1 MSRKT
6 YYLKIKIMQ
15 MKIWFTFIVMLGF
28 ILSGFS
34 QTIALESVV
43 LEIYDEETST
53 FDPMYRERYVVD
65 DEKNYKALYY
75 EILYN
80 NEWVSE
86 FHYEY
91 IQNDKG
97 LLIRNSTFYEDP
109 MTGIPVESSRVDYSY
124 DDRDNLIQ
132 IEYSHFN
139 PSTQMWD
146 NYVKINR
153 MYDSNDNLIEEI
165 TSDWDATTGT
175 YNPNWREVQSY
186 YSDGK
191 LKENITYSNENDVWD
206 PVFKDEYVYNN
217 SGLLSSVLHYG
228 SYIGSNDFGLGSK
241 TEYEY
246 DANGLRTLLLEV
258 AWNEDIM
265 DWSAPYQKEESENTD
280 TYTIT
285 QYYDWYENSWLPTDK
300 ETFMYD
306 AAFSGQIS
314 WPYYETSEAEFDEV
328 EYLYNTILRSKLET
342 NLGEEW
348 DEEISE
354 WVPDQKTVFYWD
366 DQPTSNTE
374 WESPNI
380 AIFPN
385 PTNNFLNIDLSAL
398 SGQQWD
404 LTLINQMGQTVR
416 KHKISQRQ
424 LSLDISNLPKGIYH
438 LNIKGIGVFKTST
451 IVKR

>member
-75 EILYN
+75 EVLYN

-153 MYDSNDNLIEEI
+153 MYDSNDKLIEEI

-186 YSDGK
+186 YKDGK
-191 LKENITYSNENDVWD
+191 LKENITYPNENDVWD

-217 SGLLSSVLHYG
+217 SGFLSSVLHYG

-241 TEYEY
+241 TGYEY

-265 DWSAPYQKEESENTD
+265 DWSTPYQKQESENTN

-285 QYYDWYENSWLPTDK
+285 W
-300 ETFMYD
+300 
-306 AAFSGQIS
+306 
-314 WPYYETSEAEFDEV
+314 
-328 EYLYNTILRSKLET
+328 
-342 NLGEEW
+342 
-348 DEEISE
+348 
-354 WVPDQKTVFYWD
+354 
-366 DQPTSNTE
+366 
-374 WESPNI
+374 
-380 AIFPN
+380 
-385 PTNNFLNIDLSAL
+385 
-398 SGQQWD
+398 
-404 LTLINQMGQTVR
+404 
-416 KHKISQRQ
+416 
-424 LSLDISNLPKGIYH
+424 
-438 LNIKGIGVFKTST
+438 
-451 IVKR
+451 